1 MTGKTVAVTGATGFV
16 ASYLV
21 KDLLKRGYN
30 VRGTVRNPDDVSK
43 VGFLLDLPGAKERLK
58 LYKADLLDEG
68 SFHSVVD
75 GAGGIFHTASPAIL
89 NNITDPQKQLID
101 PAVKGTLSLLEAAA
115 KAPSVKRVVLTSSV
129 VSTLSSPRP
138 TAGVVIDES
147 WWSDPEWCR
156 ERGAWYP
163 LSKTLAEK
171 AAWDFVKGKHF
182 DMVVMNPTLVIGT
195 MLQPTLNSSSEAILP
210 LVSGAS
216 KTYGNVVR
224 GFVDVQDVSLG
235 HILAYEDPKAEGRYI
250 LAEGVYHLKQIAQI
264 LHKLYPDYAI
274 PTEPGYEL
282 SQELPTFNL
291 SNEKAKKLGVQFKSI
306 ESLLVDFVTSLQQ
319 KGWIEAPKK

>member
-1 MTGKTVAVTGATGFV
+1 MTGKTVAVTGATGFI

-21 KDLLKRGYN
+21 KDLLERGYN

-43 VGFLLDLPGAKERLK
+43 VGFLFDLPGAKERLT
-58 LYKADLLDEG
+58 LYKADLVDEG
-68 SFHSVVD
+68 SFDSIVD
-75 GAGGIFHTASPAIL
+75 GADGIFHTASPAF
-89 NNITDPQKQLID
+89 NNNVTDPQKQLID
-101 PAVKGTLSLLEAAA
+101 PAVKGTLNLLEAAA
-115 KAPSVKRVVLTSSV
+115 KAPSVKRVVLTSSI
-129 VSTLSSPRP
+129 VSILFSARPR
-138 TAGVVIDES
+138 AGVVIDES
-147 WWSDPEWCR
+147 WWSDPEWSR

-171 AAWDFVKGKHF
+171 AAWDFVKGRHF

-195 MLQPTLNSSSEAILP
+195 MLQPTLNGSSEEILP

-224 GFVDVQDVSLG
+224 GVVDVQDVSLG
-235 HILAYEDPKAEGRYI
+235 HILAYEDPKAEGRYN
-250 LAEGVYHLKQIAQI
+250 LVEGVYHFKQIAQI

-282 SQELPTFNL
+282 SQELPTYNL

-306 ESLLVDFVTSLQQ
+306 ESLLVDFVTSLEQ
-319 KGWIEAPKK
+319 KGWIETPKK